1 MVTLAGKYSAGK
13 VVKCEQCLTVYKAG
27 QKNSCP
33 KGMKIFSPR
42 TRADWKTFLASAGP
56 FACTPLDH
64 RCHPPSERLWWV
76 HQISNEIYAATA
88 GNMENIRSL
97 TVVASEQQVQ

>member
-1 MVTLAGKYSAGK
+1 MLDGIQSRPK
-13 VVKCEQCLTVYKAG
+13 EQL
-27 QKNSCP
+27 S
-33 KGMKIFSPR
+33 KGHEDLLSSNPR
-42 TRADWKTFLASAGP
+42 GLENVPRICWT